1 MSPVN
6 PFLVSSAD
14 ACRTPAAPASL
25 AANRVETLATNPVA
39 GRPSANRHCASRNAA
54 SRNAASGNAA
64 SRTAISRLAD
74 ARLAGAVFLA
84 LLLSGGVW
92 DPRMRAAEPL
102 EGVVETLAGTGVKG
116 FSGDGGPASKAQLN
130 NVYGVARGPD
140 GYLYI
145 CDMDNHRVRRVSPDG
160 VITTY
165 AGDGAKAYQGD
176 GGPATRASLN
186 QPYEVAWD
194 REGNLHFVEL
204 GNHCVRRVD
213 AQTGVISTV
222 AGSGKAGFAGDG
234 GPANRAQL
242 NAPHSLAFDAAGDLY
257 ICDILNHRLR
267 RVAKDTGTISTWS
280 GTGEKKTAADG
291 SPIAGSPLHGPRAV
305 MFAADGRCWLAL
317 REGNAVVVLDP
328 KTNTLRRMA
337 GTGKSGF
344 TGNGGPALLA
354 TLSGPKG
361 IALDAAGNVYLA
373 DTESHSI
380 RYLDAAKGTLEL
392 LVGNGK
398 RGDGPDG
405 PRPHECQLA
414 RPHGVAVDR
423 DGSILIGDSENHRV
437 RVWRKK

>member
-1 MSPVN
+1 MLP
-6 PFLVSSAD
+6 SS
-14 ACRTPAAPASL
+14 
-25 AANRVETLATNPVA
+25 
-39 GRPSANRHCASRNAA
+39 RHCPRPCPRFSRRRAERH
-54 SRNAASGNAA
+54 SE
-64 SRTAISRLAD
+64 RLYP
-74 ARLAGAVFLA
+74 
-84 LLLSGGVW
+84 LLSRRLVVALVAVLVAVAVLTAGGGES
-92 DPRMRAAEPL
+92 RARAAAPL

-116 FSGDGGPASKAQLN
+116 FSGDGGPASQAQLN

-160 VITTY
+160 IITTY
-165 AGDGAKAYQGD
+165 AGDGAKANQGD

-213 AQTGVISTV
+213 AKTGVISTV
-222 AGSGKAGFAGDG
+222 AGSGKPGFAGDG
-234 GPANRAQL
+234 GPAPQAQL

-267 RVAKDTGTISTWS
+267 RVAKDSRVISTWS
-280 GTGEKKTAADG
+280 GTGEKKTAPDG

-344 TGNGGPALLA
+344 TGNGGPALMA

-380 RYLDAAKGTLEL
+380 RYLDTAKGTLEL

-405 PRPHECQLA
+405 PRPRECQLA